1 MTTHR
6 GFTLIEVLIMI
17 VVLGLLGSTMVITF
31 RNTTQQSASLLNNTV
46 ALQTARQCMEW
57 FSGQR
62 QLNGYASITCPSSAV
77 PSYCTA
83 PTGYTL
89 AVSITCTTISS
100 DANYKTL
107 TVTVSGNGNATL
119 STIFASY

>member
-6 GFTLIEVLIMI
+6 GFTLIEVLLLII
-17 VVLGLLGSTMVITF
+17 VLGLMGSTMVLVF
-31 RNTTQQSASLLNNTV
+31 RNATQQSSTLLSNTV
-46 ALQTARQCMEW
+46 ALQSARQCMEW
-57 FSGQR
+57 FTGQR
-62 QLNGYASITCPSSAV
+62 QLNGYASITCPSTTV
-77 PSYCTA
+77 PSYCSV
-83 PTGYTL
+83 PSGYSI

-100 DANYKTL
+100 DASYKTL